1 MTNNNAA
8 VLLRNPCLE
17 RQRASVLVAEEA
29 NRSSSIPLSEGII
42 DGGEEGGKL
51 KKSRFLLELG
61 GRTYAC
67 RNAASF
73 FRALPLLFLGAATKT
88 STYYI
93 KVSYTLL

>member
-17 RQRASVLVAEEA
+17 RQRASVLAAEEA

-42 DGGEEGGKL
+42 DGGEEGEKLL

-61 GRTYAC
+61 G
-67 RNAASF
+67 
-73 FRALPLLFLGAATKT
+73 LVIHMK
-88 STYYI
+88 
-93 KVSYTLL
+93 